1 MPWRQTEGVL
11 GAGCSG
17 GSGGVAVR
25 VSCNVM
31 AGAARQGAEGEGDR
45 GSRVTACVQSFDSSR

>member
-31 AGAARQGAEGEGDR
+31 AGQCDGKEGTEKE
-45 GSRVTACVQSFDSSR
+45 SEALV